1 MNTLLIWA
9 SIGACGL
16 GAVLAVIAIGWLL
29 DRWASRP
36 AELGGS
42 HRALDRPLPHSG
54 DVALWEATGS
64 PRYAAL
70 ATLDGTG
77 GGNVLA
83 PSPVQVIRPLGYE
96 QERTEE
102 QRLVE
107 ETPVEHVG
115 AVEDWSPTAELSL
128 VPPRSLD
135 PDAAADEDLRDE
147 LDRIEATARAGIAR
161 AGQREM
167 HTCEWTAEEFAAL
180 LATAGAR

>member
-1 MNTLLIWA
+1 MNTLLIWI

-42 HRALDRPLPHSG
+42 HRALDEPLPQSRG
-54 DVALWEATGS
+54 VAEDWQATGS
-64 PRYAAL
+64 PRYKAL
-70 ATLDGTG
+70 ATLD
-77 GGNVLA
+77 A
-83 PSPVQVIRPLGYE
+83 SPVQVIRPLGYE

-135 PDAAADEDLRDE
+135 PDVAADEDLRDE